1 MCILFQM
8 FDVKSDFDVFRKL
21 PNTLRK
27 MADRLLDRDSVLHQH
42 TTGSLN
48 SSMPTDLKLMGELQ
62 MIQDVINT
70 VSISFAYFL
79 QVQIILLQI

>member
-1 MCILFQM
+1 M
-8 FDVKSDFDVFRKL
+8 FDVRSEFDVFRKL

-27 MADRLLDRDSVLHQH
+27 MADRLLDGDSVLHQH

-48 SSMPTDLKLMGELQ
+48 SSTPSDLKLMGELQ

-70 VSISFAYFL
+70 VSFFGQKVLVFFLFFHKNISACA
-79 QVQIILLQI
+79 

>member
-1 MCILFQM
+1 M

-48 SSMPTDLKLMGELQ
+48 SSTPTDLKLMGELQ

-70 VSISFAYFL
+70 VCISVAMSAA
-79 QVQIILLQI
+79 QNILPRSK